1 MARSDYIIK
10 DYLDAMKSN
19 WGDWIG
25 GYNNGAL
32 AQCLLGAMEADGA
45 GVCFGG
51 GINRI
56 DRLHE
61 R

>member
-1 MARSDYIIK
+1 MKYLERILRREMARSDYIIK

-32 AQCLLGAMEADGA
+32 A
-45 GVCFGG
+45 
-51 GINRI
+51 
-56 DRLHE
+56 
-61 R
+61 